1 MDQFTSPQIGLALR
15 RLRKKHNLTQKDLA
29 NGICS
34 QAEISKIE
42 SGTHSPTVDLL
53 FALSRRLQVPMTVFL
68 DRTEQYD
75 SLRTIDD
82 ALLMKFRNLKY
93 KEIYN
98 ETRHLLTTLRLTE
111 EASLTLPI
119 LFSLILIPV
128 KENRFSDLH
137 R

>member
-53 FALSRRLQVPMTVFL
+53 ICIITKITS
-68 DRTEQYD
+68 
-75 SLRTIDD
+75 
-82 ALLMKFRNLKY
+82 
-93 KEIYN
+93 
-98 ETRHLLTTLRLTE
+98 
-111 EASLTLPI
+111 
-119 LFSLILIPV
+119 
-128 KENRFSDLH
+128 SDYYYF
-137 R
+137 